1 VLHSVGMNHWYLYS
15 SPALAGNMLYVGST
29 QGSLVA
35 VDLAGFKPIWSFETE
50 GMKQNGP
57 AYTKPD
63 GSPNRDA
70 IYRTDFYDDMVA
82 GVGRVMSMGAIIS
95 SPVVVGNV
103 VYVGSADGNLYA
115 LR

>member
-1 VLHSVGMNHWYLYS
+1 M
-15 SPALAGNMLYVGST
+15 
-29 QGSLVA
+29 VA
-35 VDLAGFKPIWSFETE
+35 VELAELKTKWSFETE
-50 GMKQNGP
+50 GMKEHGR

-63 GSPNRDA
+63 GTPNSEV
-70 IYRTDFYDDMVA
+70 IYRSDFYDDMVA
-82 GVGRVMSMGAIIS
+82 GVDRVMSMGAIIS